1 MNTEDP
7 LSDDMLVE
15 TAVFAAVAVLMG
27 VSTVAFVAFSLLGD
41 HENRFFL
48 LPPAIMTI
56 AGLSYAGMAAS
67 SGGFA
72 LEGLVVELRY
82 LDWILTTPLIV
93 LHIAV
98 VSSTPRRAIAAAM
111 GADVLMIAAGYAAT
125 TAATPGLK
133 WGGFAVSSAA
143 FLAVVYVLLTT
154 VTDGVR
160 DESAAVQGTFRTL
173 RDLTIALWFVYPVIW
188 LLGQSGVGVIS
199 TVDYHFIVAVL
210 DTTAKVGFTS
220 IVTFSITR
228 VGDLFGATATATATA

>member
-1 MNTEDP
+1 
-7 LSDDMLVE
+7 MLVE
-15 TAVFAAVAVLMG
+15 TAVFAAVAALMG

-41 HENRFFL
+41 HENEYFL
-48 LPPAIMTI
+48 LPPAIMSI

-82 LDWILTTPLIV
+82 LDWALTTPLIV

-98 VSSTPRRAIAAAM
+98 VAAAPRETIAAAM
-111 GADVLMIAAGYAAT
+111 GADALMIGAGYAAT
-125 TAATPGLK
+125 TAATPGVK
-133 WGGFAVSSAA
+133 WGGFAVSSVA
-143 FLAVVYVLLTT
+143 FLAVVYLLLTT

-188 LLGQSGVGVIS
+188 LLSGSGVGVIS
-199 TVDYHFIVAVL
+199 TADYHFIIAVL

-228 VGDLFGATATATATA
+228 VGDLFAGGETTTATTAA

>member
-1 MNTEDP
+1 MQ
-7 LSDDMLVE
+7 VE
-15 TAVFAAVAVLMG
+15 TAVFAAVAALMG

-41 HENRFFL
+41 HENEYFL
-48 LPPAIMTI
+48 LPPAIMSI

-67 SGGFA
+67 TAGIG

-82 LDWILTTPLIV
+82 LDWALTTPLIV

-98 VSSTPRRAIAAAM
+98 VAAAPRKTIAAAM
-111 GADVLMIAAGYAAT
+111 GADALMIAAGYAAT
-125 TAATPGLK
+125 TAATPGGK
-133 WGGFAVSSAA
+133 WGGFAVSSIA
-143 FLAVVYVLLTT
+143 FLAVVYLLLTT

-188 LLGQSGVGVIS
+188 LLSGSGVGVIS
-199 TVDYHFIVAVL
+199 TADYHFIVAVL

-228 VGDLFGATATATATA
+228 VGDLFAESETTTATTAA